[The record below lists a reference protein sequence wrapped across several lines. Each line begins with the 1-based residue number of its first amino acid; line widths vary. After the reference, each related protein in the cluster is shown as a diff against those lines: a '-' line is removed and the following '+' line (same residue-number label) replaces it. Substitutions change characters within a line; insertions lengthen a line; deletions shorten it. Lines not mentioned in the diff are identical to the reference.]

1 MTKPHV
7 DESEDGKDDDDDGGG
22 GGNNDNDLKMSL
34 PIIVTC
40 V

>member
-7 DESEDGKDDDDDGGG
+7 DEGEDGNDDDDDGGG

>member
-7 DESEDGKDDDDDGGG
+7 DEGEDGNDDDDGGGG